1 MEEKDHEL
9 EEKAQEEEEY
19 VDDDDELMK
28 NNLPVQNSSSW
39 FTKMISL
46 QVEIIT
52 TILVSLVSPIFYIL
66 SFVNSDYNFL
76 RPEETEKNV
85 VVAVNAVGT
94 VPSKVVH
101 GGILLLKKF
110 GVGILGAAYVAM
122 VLTTLLIVSGVL
134 GFGLV
139 RMWMEEPVVLREKLY
154 FDYADVNPKAVFSF
168 VEFGGD
174 KGGRIGGY
182 NGNNIGVPVG
192 RTMYVSLF
200 LLMPESDF
208 NRDIGVFQEK
218 KTVGQL
224 TLLLAIHNLFYHQ
237 LVAEALSKEG
247 LIMAISSHPC
257 MLRFRSLPIRLMRE
271 FIMSVPLVLG
281 LTAET
286 QTMTVP
292 MLKHKE
298 GLPRTEAIR
307 ITMIPRAGTLALPQ
321 LYQSEIIL
329 KSRPP
334 WYKDLVYNWKW
345 TFSVWTSMYIYV
357 TLLIFL
363 LNWCRPLVC
372 PAIVTSFMTRA
383 DVNSTVEAREEPQEK
398 GREESDVSESAR
410 LQSISLAPFKARL
423 ALRCFE
429 GDKRSDES
437 GSAVVESGRREKREQ
452 AVKGRSVVAVV
463 IWLVFVGGK
472 DRDGG
477 VEF

>member
-1 MEEKDHEL
+1 MEEKDVL
-9 EEKAQEEEEY
+9 EEKAQEEEY
-19 VDDDDELMK
+19 VDDNDDELMK
-28 NNLPVQNSSSW
+28 SNLPVQNQSSW

-52 TILVSLVSPIFYIL
+52 TILVSLVSPIFYII
-66 SFVNSDYNFL
+66 SFANSDFNLL

-85 VVAVNAVGT
+85 VAAVNAVAT

-101 GGILLLKKF
+101 GGTLLLKKF

-168 VEFGGD
+168 VEFGGE
-174 KGGRIGGY
+174 KGGGIGGY
-182 NGNNIGVPVG
+182 GHSDIGVPVG
-192 RTMYVSLF
+192 HTMYVSLF

-208 NRDIGVFQEK
+208 NRDIGVFQ
-218 KTVGQL
+218 
-224 TLLLAIHNLFYHQ
+224 
-237 LVAEALSKEG
+237 LVAEALSKDG
-247 LIMAISSHPC
+247 LIMARSSHPC

-271 FIMSVPLVLG
+271 FMMSVPLVLG

-286 QTMTVP
+286 QTITVP

-321 LYQSEIIL
+321 LYQSEIVL

-334 WYKDLVYNWKW
+334 WYKDLVYKWKW
-345 TFSVWTSMYIYV
+345 TFSIWTSMYIYV
-357 TLLIFL
+357 TLLVIL
-363 LNWCRPLVC
+363 LNWCRPLVF
-372 PAIVTSFMTRA
+372 PGIATSFMARA
-383 DVNSTVEAREEPQEK
+383 DVDLTIEEQEEPQEK
-398 GREESDVSESAR
+398 GQEESDVSESVR
-410 LQSISLAPFKARL
+410 RWRQRRRKRKEMLQQSVSPEPSDDAASSISIT
-423 ALRCFE
+423 
-429 GDKRSDES
+429 
-437 GSAVVESGRREKREQ
+437 REDTADSSE
-452 AVKGRSVVAVV
+452 
-463 IWLVFVGGK
+463 
-472 DRDGG
+472 
-477 VEF
+477 

>member
-174 KGGRIGGY
+174 KGGRIGG
-182 NGNNIGVPVG
+182 NNIGVPVG
-192 RTMYVSLF
+192 HTMYVSLF

-208 NRDIGVFQEK
+208 NRDIGVF
-218 KTVGQL
+218 
-224 TLLLAIHNLFYHQ
+224 Q

-329 KSRPP
+329 KSQPP

-372 PAIVTSFMTRA
+372 PAIATSFMTRA

-398 GREESDVSESAR
+398 GREESDVSESVR
-410 LQSISLAPFKARL
+410 RWRQSRRKRKETLQQSVSPELADDDASSISIT
-423 ALRCFE
+423 
-429 GDKRSDES
+429 
-437 GSAVVESGRREKREQ
+437 REETADSSK
-452 AVKGRSVVAVV
+452 
-463 IWLVFVGGK
+463 
-472 DRDGG
+472 
-477 VEF
+477 

>member
-1 MEEKDHEL
+1 MEEKDEL
-9 EEKAQEEEEY
+9 EEKAQEEEY
-19 VDDDDELMK
+19 VDDNEDELK
-28 NNLPVQNSSSW
+28 NNLPVQNTLSW
-39 FTKMISL
+39 FTKMIYL

-66 SFVNSDYNFL
+66 SFANSDYNL
-76 RPEETEKNV
+76 LLPEETEKNV
-85 VVAVNAVGT
+85 AVSVNAVAT

-101 GGILLLKKF
+101 GGTLLLKKF
-110 GVGILGAAYVAM
+110 GVGILGAAYEAM

-174 KGGRIGGY
+174 KGGRIGGF
-182 NGNNIGVPVG
+182 NGYNIGVPVG
-192 RTMYVSLF
+192 HTMYVYLF

-208 NRDIGVFQEK
+208 NRDIGVFQ
-218 KTVGQL
+218 
-224 TLLLAIHNLFYHQ
+224 

-247 LIMAISSHPC
+247 LIMARSSHPC

-286 QTMTVP
+286 QTMIVP

-329 KSRPP
+329 KSQPP
-334 WYKDLVYNWKW
+334 WYKDVVYKWKW

-357 TLLIFL
+357 TLLVFL
-363 LNWCRPLVC
+363 LNCCRPLVF
-372 PAIVTSFMTRA
+372 PVIATRFMTHG
-383 DVNSTVEAREEPQEK
+383 DVNSTVAPEEPQEK
-398 GREESDVSESAR
+398 ARDESDVSDSVKRWRQSRRKRKAM
-410 LQSISLAPFKARL
+410 LQQSVSPELPDDAASSISIT
-423 ALRCFE
+423 
-429 GDKRSDES
+429 
-437 GSAVVESGRREKREQ
+437 REDTADSSE
-452 AVKGRSVVAVV
+452 
-463 IWLVFVGGK
+463 
-472 DRDGG
+472 
-477 VEF
+477 